1 MRKVRMTIRRS
12 ASAFTL
18 LEIMIV
24 VTLIGVL
31 AAIAVPSYQHAVAR
45 TQARTCIANLK
56 SIDMA
61 KAQWMADAR
70 KDGAAIPT
78 DADLFGEDKSLREK
92 PVCSAGGT
100 YTLGPGSA
108 KPVCSVPGHSF

>member
-1 MRKVRMTIRRS
+1 MKIRRS
-12 ASAFTL
+12 TSAFTL

-31 AAIAVPSYQHAVAR
+31 AAIALPSFHQSVMK
-45 TQARTCIANLK
+45 TQARACITNLK

-70 KDGAAIPT
+70 KAAEATPT
-78 DADLFGEDKSLREK
+78 DADLFGEDKYLREK
-92 PVCSAGGT
+92 PSCPAGGT
-100 YTLGPGSA
+100 YTLGAGGA
-108 KPVCSVPGHSF
+108 RPVCNVPGHSY

>member
-1 MRKVRMTIRRS
+1 MRIRRS

-31 AAIAVPSYQHAVAR
+31 AAIAIPNFHQSVVK
-45 TQARTCIANLK
+45 TQARACIANLK

-61 KAQWMADAR
+61 KAQWMADA
-70 KDGAAIPT
+70 KKEAAAMPA
-78 DADLFGEDKSLREK
+78 DADLFGEDKSIREK
-92 PVCSAGGT
+92 PSCPAGGT
-100 YTLGPGSA
+100 YTLGAAGA